1 MSTPTPG
8 KPSDRDIIYAL
19 RTTHQYQ
26 TGLVNLADQKAN
38 ILIGLSLV
46 SFTIVFT
53 RTSWILEQVG
63 LIRSGVLLFLA
74 CQLATVLAAV
84 LVILPKMAP
93 YPKSSSLT
101 TSPNPMFFG
110 FFTQFSQSEFIE
122 FGMERYQVDE
132 DARRSLLRDIYQ
144 VGAVLNRKYRI
155 LKVAYMLQA
164 TSIFLLFIC
173 ALVMLGN

>member
-26 TGLVNLADQKAN
+26 TGLINLADQKAN

-53 RTSWILEQVG
+53 RTTWLLEQQNLTRYG
-63 LIRSGVLLFLA
+63 IILFLIF
-74 CQLATVLAAV
+74 QLATVLTAV
-84 LVILPKMAP
+84 FVILPKMSG
-93 YPKSSSLT
+93 YTKSETLGAA
-101 TSPNPMFFG
+101 PNPMFFG
-110 FFTQFSQSEFIE
+110 FFTRFSQNEFIE
-122 FGMERYQVDE
+122 FGLQNFQVDE

-144 VGAVLNRKYRI
+144 IGTVLNRKY
-155 LKVAYMLQA
+155 KVLRMAYFLQSV
-164 TSIFLLFIC
+164 SICVLFVC
-173 ALVMLGN
+173 ALLITWA